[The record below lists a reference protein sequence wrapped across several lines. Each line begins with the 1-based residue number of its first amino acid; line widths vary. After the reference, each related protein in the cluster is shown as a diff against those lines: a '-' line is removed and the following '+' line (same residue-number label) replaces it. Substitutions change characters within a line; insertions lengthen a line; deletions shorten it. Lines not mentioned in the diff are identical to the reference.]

1 MSTTD
6 WSKPLPAPVPQ
17 PEVITED
24 KIKNF
29 LELRASGKQLQRRWS
44 WHYTTP
50 NDWVD
55 IPIDTKLSS
64 LMQWLIQGMQVREA
78 PPKPRS
84 IWAAEYRVNGKVH
97 ISGSYI
103 SEAQCLSVW
112 DRDSY
117 SIRAVEFVEKMD

>member
-50 NDWVD
+50 NGWVD

-84 IWAAEYRVNGKVH
+84 IWAAEYRINGMVA
-97 ISGSYI
+97 IAGSYI
-103 SEAQCLSVW
+103 SEAHCHSVLG
-112 DRDSY
+112 SEP
-117 SIRAVEFVEKMD
+117 SFIRAVEFVEKMD